1 MHSIQTANIVLIL
14 IGVLL
19 ILSGPYILYRTV
31 VGVIQRRR
39 EDPSAS
45 LQIFSNFL
53 NIIIG
58 VLCFIAG
65 ILFVMNNL
73 KGNPFE

>member
-14 IGVLL
+14 IGIVL

-31 VGVIQRRR
+31 HGVIQRRR

-45 LQIFSNFL
+45 LQLFSNFL

-58 VLCFIAG
+58 VLFFVAG
-65 ILFVMNNL
+65 ILFVVNNL